1 MAEAAAGA
9 EPYAP
14 PVPRRPTSVRA
25 EVTRFGLAGL
35 AGLAVFAGL
44 VIVAVSRVGT
54 TEALRSA
61 RDQARLAGYGIVE
74 PALDASLLKTPP
86 ASTRAISA
94 INGLVQSRI
103 LSERVLRVKIWSAD
117 GRILYSDEPRLI
129 GRQFPR
135 KADHVEVL
143 ASGGIRSEQA
153 STAGPENVYER
164 KLGDLLEVYLPIR
177 MPSGELVVYEQYER
191 YESVTQSSRRL
202 LRQLGIPLGLGLALL
217 WLTQLPLARSLARRV
232 RAGEVERLQLMER
245 AVTAGERERERIA
258 ADLHDT
264 VVQDL
269 AGLSFELAA
278 LESSVPPGPAHDTVH
293 RSAAI
298 ARTSMQRLRS
308 SLVELHPLH
317 VHALGLAAAVEALA
331 EPLRASGSNV
341 RVQICPED
349 LDPDVE
355 SLLYRVSQ
363 ELLRNVGEHAGAA
376 DILVETEVVGDLVR
390 LRVTDNGDGFT
401 AEQRAESMRAGH
413 LGLDLQSAL
422 VRRAGGTFSV
432 QSTPGT
438 GTVAVAEVPR

>member
-1 MAEAAAGA
+1 M
-9 EPYAP
+9 
-14 PVPRRPTSVRA
+14 PRRPTSVRA
-25 EVTRFGLAGL
+25 EVIRFGLAGL
-35 AGLAVFAGL
+35 AGLALFAGL

-54 TEALRSA
+54 AEALRSA
-61 RDQARLAGYGIVE
+61 RDQARLGGYGIVE
-74 PALDASLLKTPP
+74 PALDASLLQGPP
-86 ASTRAISA
+86 ASAAAVAAIDA
-94 INGLVQSRI
+94 LVQARI

-117 GRILYSDEPRLI
+117 GRILYSDESRLI

-153 STAGPENVYER
+153 SISGPENIYER

-177 MPSGELVVYEQYER
+177 LPGGELVVYEQYER
-191 YESVTQSSRRL
+191 YESVTRSSRRL

-232 RAGEVERLQLMER
+232 RAGELERLHLMEH

-278 LESSVPPGPAHDTVH
+278 LGSSVPPGPARDTVQ

-308 SLVELHPLH
+308 SLVDLHPLH

-331 EPLRASGSNV
+331 EPLRAAGSNV
-341 RVQICPED
+341 RVHISSEE

-363 ELLRNVGEHAGAA
+363 ELLRNVEEHADAA
-376 DILVETEVVGDLVR
+376 DVSVETEIVGELVR
-390 LRVTDNGDGFT
+390 LRVTDNGGGFT
-401 AEQRAESMRAGH
+401 DDRRAERTRAGH

-422 VRRAGGTFSV
+422 VRRAGGTLSV
-432 QSTPGT
+432 QSTPGS

>member
-1 MAEAAAGA
+1 M
-9 EPYAP
+9 PY
-14 PVPRRPTSVRA
+14 RPTSVRR
-25 EVTRFGLAGL
+25 EVARFGLAGL
-35 AGLAVFAGL
+35 AALAVFVIL
-44 VIVAVSRVGT
+44 VVIAVSRVGT

-74 PALDASLLKTPP
+74 PALDAALLKGSPTADPSV
-86 ASTRAISA
+86 AAIDS
-94 INGLVQSRI
+94 LVQSRI
-103 LSERVLRVKIWSAD
+103 LSERVLRVKIWTAD
-117 GRILYSDEPRLI
+117 GRVVYSDEPRLI

-153 STAGPENVYER
+153 STSGPENVYER
-164 KLGDLLEVYLPIR
+164 GLGELLEVYLPIR
-177 MPSGELVVYEQYER
+177 LPTGELVVYEQYER

-232 RAGEVERLQLMER
+232 RAAEAERLYLVEQ
-245 AVTAGERERERIA
+245 AVTASERERERIA

-269 AGLSFELAA
+269 AGLSFELSA
-278 LESSVPPGPAHDTVH
+278 LGSSVPPGISRETVE

-308 SLVELHPLH
+308 SLVDLHPMN
-317 VHALGLAAAVEALA
+317 VHALGLAAAVETLA
-331 EPLRASGSNV
+331 EPLRASGTNV
-341 RVQICPED
+341 RVHIASED

-363 ELLRNVGEHAGAA
+363 ELLRNVSEHARA
-376 DILVETEVVGDLVR
+376 DEVSVETEVERDLVR
-390 LRVTDNGDGFT
+390 LRITDNGEGFSE
-401 AEQRAESMRAGH
+401 AQRAERTRAGH

-422 VRRAGGTFSV
+422 VRRAGGTLLIS
-432 QSTPGT
+432 STPGA
-438 GTVAVAEVPR
+438 GTIAVAELPR